1 VHAFV
6 GPDADGRSRRWPL
19 REGTIMDPNTFR
31 LHRPDQDEPM
41 MFPVDEARRKALLP
55 HERKALANSGLPT
68 SAEDLLEALE
78 TMSRRIDDL
87 ARELN
92 VLGHFDDGDDGPRAA

>member
-1 VHAFV
+1 
-6 GPDADGRSRRWPL
+6 
-19 REGTIMDPNTFR
+19 MDPNTFR
-31 LHRPDQDEPM
+31 LHRPDQDDSM

-68 SAEDLLEALE
+68 SAEELLEALE